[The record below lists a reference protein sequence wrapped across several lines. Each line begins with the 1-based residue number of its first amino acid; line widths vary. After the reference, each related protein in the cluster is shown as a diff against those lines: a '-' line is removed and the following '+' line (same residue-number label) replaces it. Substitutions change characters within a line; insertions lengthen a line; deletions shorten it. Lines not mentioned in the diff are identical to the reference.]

1 MIQAVACSPFQ
12 RLVGTGN
19 GGGGGGGGGGGTLL
33 SLLQPFVLHVT
44 EDKAKQLLEI
54 VQVGMR
60 KQRGSE
66 VGGQGFQG
74 AVFVPGRK

>member
-19 GGGGGGGGGGGTLL
+19 GSGTLL

-44 EDKAKQLLEI
+44 EDKAKQILEI

-60 KQRGSE
+60 KQRGPE
-66 VGGQGFQG
+66 VGGQRFQG